1 MQIKEIEDLSE
12 REEQLELYIEE
23 KQDLLL
29 VGVDQ
34 PHPLRSACSEEVL
47 TVLSPPDLGFPTR
60 TSSLMALPRGSEGDL
75 PSCSNR
81 LSTMLCDQSLEES
94 NNSLFEGS
102 EASMDLS
109 SSLGEVSE
117 DGQRK
122 VNAKGEKLVKTA
134 KSVTDRLYKAPEPK
148 FKYQPKSKQLPRST
162 GATRDA
168 NIRTR
173 DRRSPISPSRESP
186 SRGTSARGSPART
199 KSESPRSTPRT
210 TPSPRETPERQ
221 LKGNKDIGKSTKS
234 TLSKNKDGKSST
246 EETSRITAKKSPSS
260 GKSAGAER
268 NTTGSV
274 KVKGSSSRNSLSAGD
289 LAGIRGRRESPT
301 GSHGDISERRLSPSA
316 RKRDS
321 GRLSPNSDSGSGGG
335 RKFVPRLRHITSA
348 SSLANVPEAI
358 AEETEPAEPEQ
369 KSTSQVV
376 VRRRKKRPQLE
387 GDEFR
392 RHSEPLGEE
401 LAEAFDKYTQDFEQM
416 EWQRAGSTSKES
428 RENVLSWSGH
438 QPQGIY
444 NSIPGSTS
452 CDDSEDPRNGI
463 VDSESGVQTKELPT
477 INIHECDDLDDK
489 RLSREPSV
497 YSETGSTVSETSTV
511 VETEIDESEQVVFME
526 GAETFSDDEQPFAS
540 TSYQD
545 LSEESPKPGS
555 KRDHEVDQDGSQTV
569 LVKVARKDDYSD
581 INSNKS
587 DNVTTSPLQEGLTG
601 PSDSVSVSSDSL
613 DDSKSVDSLEC
624 PNQRRDSLNDDDSLD
639 DSLDESDLQKS
650 DTVTSQTSVVF
661 LSDSTSTELLA
672 SSCDGLDIP
681 NDPES
686 LERGEVN
693 IPCETDKSQ
702 DIVQNSET
710 VTMSGINECAESQ
723 KPKTSQLATEMPS
736 YTRLDSV
743 ESSPNEAVNMQ
754 DLPHS
759 EQNIKEPN
767 LSETCHSSSETKEK
781 IHSQQ
786 HGILENQDSRSRSE
800 KSASDINEFVQQN
813 TANSD
818 NAISTQQKDVEPPT
832 LQEEENVVKMG
843 PNVMFELKE
852 QITPGTH
859 STDTGP
865 SVMDTGT
872 DNHTSA
878 AGPRDFMATEN
889 KDQDKI
895 PESPSQMDTT
905 RSQEED
911 SQEPMEESTKLN
923 SDSLPNLYRDAA
935 SAADDKVS
943 KLDKSETAEKACDG
957 TPVEVKDTASQVDI
971 VESPIK
977 NTAVVSGIA
986 IQTDPLFYPI
996 TNDTQRQKPE
1006 EASLEDMEVSASES
1020 GNLENE
1026 INSSLDGGSLEGQA
1040 SKTVGVCTSPSLLCS
1055 HEDAHSCSNDSL
1067 QEVKEQLQELQEV
1080 LEGHIGIPAR

>member
-1 MQIKEIEDLSE
+1 M
-12 REEQLELYIEE
+12 ELYIEE

-117 DGQRK
+117 DGHRK

-148 FKYQPKSKQLPRST
+148 FKYQPKSKQLPRSS

-186 SRGTSARGSPART
+186 SRGTSARASPART

-234 TLSKNKDGKSST
+234 TLSKNKDGQSST
-246 EETSRITAKKSPSS
+246 EETRRNTAKKSPSS
-260 GKSAGAER
+260 GKAASADR
-268 NTTGSV
+268 NTTGNV

-321 GRLSPNSDSGSGGG
+321 GKLSPNSDSGSGGG

-376 VRRRKKRPQLE
+376 VRRRKKRPQVE

-428 RENVLSWSGH
+428 RENVLNWSGH

-452 CDDSEDPRNGI
+452 GDDSEDPRNGI

-511 VETEIDESEQVVFME
+511 VETEIDESEHVVFME
-526 GAETFSDDEQPFAS
+526 GAETFSDDELSLAS
-540 TSYQD
+540 RSYRD

-569 LVKVARKDDYSD
+569 LVKVARKGDDSD

-587 DNVTTSPLQEGLTG
+587 DNVTTSPLHEGLTG

-672 SSCDGLDIP
+672 SSCDGFDIP
-681 NDPES
+681 NDFES
-686 LERGEVN
+686 SERGETN
-693 IPCETDKSQ
+693 ILCKTDKSK
-702 DIVQNSET
+702 DIIQNSET
-710 VTMSGINECAESQ
+710 VTMSGINEFAESQ
-723 KPKTSQLATEMPS
+723 KPSISQLASKTPS

-759 EQNIKEPN
+759 EQDIKEIN
-767 LSETCHSSSETKEK
+767 LAETCHSSSETKE
-781 IHSQQ
+781 ILHSQQ
-786 HGILENQDSRSRSE
+786 HGTLENQDSRSRSE
-800 KSASDINEFVQQN
+800 KSASDINEFLPQN

-818 NAISTQQKDVEPPT
+818 HMISSQQKNVETPT
-832 LQEEENVVKMG
+832 SQEEENVVKMG

-852 QITPGTH
+852 QITPDTH
-859 STDTGP
+859 STDIGP
-865 SVMDTGT
+865 SVMEMEPA
-872 DNHTSA
+872 SA

-889 KDQDKI
+889 KDLDKI
-895 PESPSQMDTT
+895 PESPSQMDITQ
-905 RSQEED
+905 SQEEE
-911 SQEPMEESTKLN
+911 SYEPMEESTKLN

-935 SAADDKVS
+935 SAAGDKVS
-943 KLDKSETAEKACDG
+943 TFEKSETAEKACDG
-957 TPVEVKDTASQVDI
+957 TPVEVTDTASQVDI

-977 NTAVVSGIA
+977 NAAVVSGIA

-1006 EASLEDMEVSASES
+1006 EASLEDMEVSASVEEL

-1026 INSSLDGGSLEGQA
+1026 INSSLGGGSLQGEA

-1055 HEDAHSCSNDSL
+1055 HEDTHSCSNDSL